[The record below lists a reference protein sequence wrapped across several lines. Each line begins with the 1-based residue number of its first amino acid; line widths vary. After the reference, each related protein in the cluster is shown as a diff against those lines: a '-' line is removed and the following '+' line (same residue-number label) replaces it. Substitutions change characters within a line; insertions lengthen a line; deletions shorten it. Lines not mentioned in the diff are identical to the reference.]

1 LHLIDGIIRKETVKL
16 PSEVDINQVKTM
28 FRLENH
34 LIIHV
39 KPNTVQLYSLPS
51 STALHA
57 ILLEEVKLASSQTD
71 KTKDWMTA
79 QIMQPDEFALQE
91 SFKET
96 TRVFIYKVAT
106 LDKGNTFLQRFATL
120 SFQKTLWDRCE
131 EHDFIYICV
140 KAGDELI
147 IYDHS
152 RLSIIAE
159 IKSSKD
165 ESLTSHFATD
175 ISKEYSLL
183 NLFYIVK
190 D

>member
-1 LHLIDGIIRKETVKL
+1 MASLDAFLGLDQTFLGTVTPKRWHSTFGTVL
-16 PSEVDINQVKTM
+16 PK
-28 FRLENH
+28 
-34 LIIHV
+34 
-39 KPNTVQLYSLPS
+39 
-51 STALHA
+51 
-57 ILLEEVKLASSQTD
+57 
-71 KTKDWMTA
+71 
-79 QIMQPDEFALQE
+79 E